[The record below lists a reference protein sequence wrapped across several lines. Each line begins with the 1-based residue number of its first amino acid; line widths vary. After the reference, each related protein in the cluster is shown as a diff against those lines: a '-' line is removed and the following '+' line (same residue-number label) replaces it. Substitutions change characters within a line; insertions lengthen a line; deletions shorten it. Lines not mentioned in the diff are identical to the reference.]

1 MLNNLIL
8 EYRDV
13 LILLAR
19 VLLMVLFL
27 VTGWHKLTNFS
38 ATSAYMASTGSPIP
52 KLSTFIAIVMECV
65 VAIAIIVGVY
75 IRPLALLY
83 IVFTLLTA
91 LMGHRFWEA
100 TGADREGQKINF
112 FKNIS
117 IMGGLLLLAVTGPGK
132 YALLQ

>member
-1 MLNNLIL
+1 MFNDLVV

-27 VTGWHKLTNFS
+27 VTGWKKLTNFS
-38 ATSAYMASTGSPIP
+38 ATVSYMASTGSPIP
-52 KLSTFIAIVMECV
+52 KLSTVIAIAMECV
-65 VAIAIIVGVY
+65 IAIAIIVGVY
-75 IRPLALLY
+75 TRPLALLY
-83 IVFTLLTA
+83 IVFTLMTA

-100 TGADREGQKINF
+100 TGADREGQEINF

-117 IMGGLLLLAVTGPGK
+117 IMGGLLLLVVTGPGK